1 MALRL
6 VSSRADVE
14 FGGNER
20 FEVRRRIGE
29 GSFGVVYEAFDRER
43 ESAVA
48 LKALRRHQTAYLARF
63 KGEFRALADMAHP
76 NLVSLY
82 ELFSD
87 RDDWFFTMEYVDGC
101 DFLEYL
107 TPDGPQPEADETPT
121 EIRPA
126 ITLTGDTPVPPP
138 MPAGAGASALDTDRL
153 RRALPQLAR
162 GLGTLH
168 ESGKLHRDIK
178 PANIRV
184 SPRGRV
190 VILDFGL
197 VTERH
202 GVSGEGSALIGT
214 PAYMSPEQA
223 AGRPLTEASDWYSVG
238 VLMYQALTG
247 RLPHGG
253 KGVRALIDKQSVVP
267 RAPRSI
273 NPHAPEDLSELCEQ
287 LLRINPDLRPN
298 AGEIVR
304 SAAFGGR
311 STGSIPRPKPATSQE
326 LIGRE
331 SELRRMTD
339 AFETTTRGSTSV
351 ILLSGASGMGKS
363 TLIHQFVELARARN
377 EDAVVLE
384 SRCYERESMPYK
396 AVDHLIDGLSAWLRT
411 QPQGELGAILPSDLG
426 DLSRLFPVM
435 AQIEALAG
443 RTSTAAADPKESR
456 RRAFGAL
463 RHILTRIAVR
473 KVLVLVIDDLQWGD
487 SDSALLLGEV
497 LRPPAAP
504 PLMLLVTCRK
514 EDEEA
519 SDFIATL
526 RRLLLPHDRL
536 SPYFSAMR
544 LELGALSHAESFAL
558 AKSLLSSEGA
568 SRFTSGEIERL
579 SSVIA
584 EGCGGHPISIVEHG
598 RFLLSPAWVA
608 SDDAPLS
615 IEMVIQRRAA
625 RLPDSSLLL
634 LEILAVA
641 GRPVAQDVLRNASET
656 GDEFQPALALL
667 VANHLARS
675 KGIRSYDDV
684 ETYQDQIRIAIAG
697 SLEPARQRELH
708 LRLALSMRDSGSTDA
723 ETLAGHFAGAG
734 DEASARAYT
743 IDAAGQ
749 SMRALAFE
757 RAARLYR
764 SAIGM
769 SSDRTASRELTIRLG
784 EALAGAGRGAEAAV
798 VFIGA
803 GEGAR
808 VADSIELQRRAAELL
823 LENGHVD
830 DGLVTLRQVL
840 GRLDM
845 TLADSPLRSLAS
857 LLARRLQIRIR
868 GLEFVERDPT
878 QLSQLE
884 LTKIDA
890 CWSAS
895 VGLGLV
901 DTIRG
906 AEFQARHLLLAL
918 DAGEPYRVARALA
931 TEAGYSAAG
940 GNASSRRTAGLLD
953 RARSIARRIEQP
965 HAQGLTLLI
974 EGMAATLEGR
984 WRDSLAPS
992 RQAEAILRERCS
1004 GVFWERFMSQ
1014 LYPLISLMWLGEWKE
1029 IAASLPPLLFEV
1041 RQRGDFF
1048 AETYLRTR
1056 LEWLVALADDDP
1068 ARAREIVDDAIGRW
1082 SSTGFHLQHFQYML
1096 SRVEIGLYTGD
1107 VAAAWVEHR
1116 RSLPA
1121 LKRSMLTKAQIVD
1134 IELRHVNARAGIALR
1149 AAGAVDAPSRASIM
1163 RDVAGIERHGAPWG
1177 NALALA
1183 LRAAVSSLDGRRE
1196 ATLALLQRAED
1207 ALGNAAMHMCAT
1219 AVRRRRGE
1227 LAGDASLVQAADE
1240 RMTARGAVRPDR
1252 IAAML
1257 MPGRWIR

>member
-1 MALRL
+1 
-6 VSSRADVE
+6 
-14 FGGNER
+14 
-20 FEVRRRIGE
+20 
-29 GSFGVVYEAFDRER
+29 
-43 ESAVA
+43 
-48 LKALRRHQTAYLARF
+48 
-63 KGEFRALADMAHP
+63 
-76 NLVSLY
+76 
-82 ELFSD
+82 
-87 RDDWFFTMEYVDGC
+87 
-101 DFLEYL
+101 
-107 TPDGPQPEADETPT
+107 
-121 EIRPA
+121 
-126 ITLTGDTPVPPP
+126 
-138 MPAGAGASALDTDRL
+138 
-153 RRALPQLAR
+153 
-162 GLGTLH
+162 
-168 ESGKLHRDIK
+168 
-178 PANIRV
+178 
-184 SPRGRV
+184 
-190 VILDFGL
+190 
-197 VTERH
+197 
-202 GVSGEGSALIGT
+202 
-214 PAYMSPEQA
+214 
-223 AGRPLTEASDWYSVG
+223 
-238 VLMYQALTG
+238 
-247 RLPHGG
+247 
-253 KGVRALIDKQSVVP
+253 
-267 RAPRSI
+267 
-273 NPHAPEDLSELCEQ
+273 
-287 LLRINPDLRPN
+287 LLRINPDQRPN

-304 SAAFGGR
+304 SVAFGGK
-311 STGSIPRPKPATSQE
+311 STGSIPRPKPPTSQE
-326 LIGRE
+326 LVGRE
-331 SELRRMTD
+331 AELRRMTD
-339 AFETTTRGSTSV
+339 AFETTTRGATSV
-351 ILLSGASGMGKS
+351 VLLSGSSGMGKT
-363 TLIHQFVELARARN
+363 TLIHQFVELARAQN
-377 EDAVVLE
+377 DDAVVLE
-384 SRCYERESMPYK
+384 CRCYERESMPYK

-411 QPQGELGAILPSDLG
+411 QPQGELSAILPSDLG

-435 AQIEALAG
+435 SQIEALAG
-443 RTSTAAADPKESR
+443 RSSTAAADPKESR

-504 PLMLLVTCRK
+504 PLMLLVTCRR
-514 EDEEA
+514 EDEDA
-519 SDFIATL
+519 SEFIATL

-544 LELGALSHAESFAL
+544 LELGPLSGPDSLAL
-558 AKSLLSSEGA
+558 AKGLISSEGA
-568 SRFTSGEIERL
+568 SRFSPDEIDRM
-579 SSVIA
+579 SKIIA
-584 EGCGGHPISIVEHG
+584 DGCGGQPISIVEHG
-598 RFLLSPAWVA
+598 RFLLSPAYVA

-615 IEMVIQRRAA
+615 IEMLIRRRAA
-625 RLPDSSLLL
+625 RLPESSLIL
-634 LEILAVA
+634 LELLAVA
-641 GRPVAQDVLRNASET
+641 ARPVAQDVLRDASES
-656 GDEFQPALALL
+656 GDDFQPSLALL

-684 ETYQDQIRIAIAG
+684 EVYQDQIRIAIAG

-708 LRLALSMRDSGSTDA
+708 LRLAAAMRDSGTSDA

-743 IDAAGQ
+743 IDAADQ
-749 SMRALAFE
+749 SMRALAFD

-764 SAIGM
+764 NAIGL
-769 SSDRTASRELTIRLG
+769 SSDRAVTRDLTIRLG

-830 DGLVTLRQVL
+830 DGVVTLRQVL

-845 TLADSPLRSLAS
+845 KLADSPLRSLAS
-857 LLARRLQIRIR
+857 LLFRRLQVRLR
-868 GLEFVERDPT
+868 GLEFEERDPT

-931 TEAGYSAAG
+931 TEAGYSAARG
-940 GNASSRRTAGLLD
+940 SASRPRTIDLLE
-953 RARSIARRIEQP
+953 RARAIARRIEHP

-992 RQAEAILRERCS
+992 REAEAILRERCS

-1096 SRVEIGLYTGD
+1096 SRVEIGLYNGD
-1107 VAAAWVEHR
+1107 VASAYAEHR

-1121 LKRSMLTKAQIVD
+1121 LRRSMLAKAQIVD
-1134 IELRHVNARAGIALR
+1134 IELHHMSARAKIALR
-1149 AAGAVDAPSRASIM
+1149 AAGTGDAPSAASVM
-1163 RDVAGIERHGAPWG
+1163 RDIAAIEQHGAVWG

-1183 LRAAVSSLDGRRE
+1183 LRASASSLDDDAP
-1196 ATLALLQRAED
+1196 ATLAILQRAEE
-1207 ALGNAAMHMCAT
+1207 ALRAAGMHMCAT
-1219 AVRRRRGE
+1219 AARRRRGE
-1227 LAGDASLVQAADE
+1227 LSRDADLVRAADE
-1240 RMTARGAVRPDR
+1240 RTTARGAARPDR
-1252 IAAML
+1252 IAAMF
-1257 MPGRWIR
+1257 MPGRWNG